1 MNKVCNRCVMDVS
14 ANDIKFDK
22 NGICNFC
29 KEAEKKLEIIKRKK
43 NDGYFNKVINEVKNN
58 NKNNK
63 FDCIFGISGGLD
75 SSYLLHILVENGVR
89 PYVVH
94 LDNGWNTDL
103 AVKNIHNLLSKLN
116 LELHTHVINW
126 KEFKSIQRSFFK
138 SGLANFEIP
147 TDHAIFS
154 LLFNLAEEL
163 NIKYILHGGNKISES
178 IMPSSW
184 MESFLDQKLIFS
196 INKLFECTSLE
207 SYPTQDY
214 FALFKRIFFK
224 KIKYISLLDYID
236 YDLNKTKSLL
246 NSKYQWESYKNKH
259 GESFITSFFQEYLL
273 PKKFNID
280 KRKAHYSSLIISGQL
295 KRSDALQ
302 LLKDKPLMKD
312 MEHKIDFVCSKLEF
326 EKDEFIKFLDLPRK
340 YLRDYP
346 NDQQYIE
353 IFDFPIKLIKKI
365 VT

>member
-1 MNKVCNRCVMDVS
+1 MNNICNRCVMDDTVI
-14 ANDIKFDK
+14 DIKFDK

-29 KEAEKKLEIIKRKK
+29 KEAEKKLEIIIRKK
-43 NDGYFNKVINEVKNN
+43 NDNYFHKVINEAKKDN
-58 NKNNK
+58 NKQ

-75 SSYLLHILVENGVR
+75 SSYLLHILIENGIR

-103 AVKNIHNLLSKLN
+103 AVKNIHNLLDKLN
-116 LELHTHVINW
+116 LDLQKTHVINW
-126 KEFKSIQRSFFK
+126 KEFKSLQRSFLK

-154 LLFNLAEEL
+154 LLFNLADEL
-163 NIKYILHGGNKISES
+163 NIKYIFHGGNKISES

-196 INKLFECTSLE
+196 INKLFENTSLE

-214 FALFKRIFFK
+214 FTLFKRVFFK

-236 YDLNKTKSLL
+236 YDLNKAKSLL
-246 NSKYQWESYKNKH
+246 NTKYQWESYKYKH

-280 KRKAHYSSLIISGQL
+280 KRKAHYSSLIISDQL

-302 LLKDKPLMKD
+302 LLKDKPLLKD
-312 MEHKIDFVCSKLEF
+312 LENKIDFVCSKLEF
-326 EKDEFIKFLDLPRK
+326 EKDEFIKLLNLPRK
-340 YLRDYP
+340 YLKGYP
-346 NDQQYIE
+346 NYQSYVE
-353 IFDFPIKLIKKI
+353 KFNYPIKLIKKI